1 MFQQMIIDKNVFN
14 HQSEQFLNQDELSL
28 LLFIISEKRL
38 FNPIIEIHKDK
49 LLDKG
54 LLLNVTN
61 RNELSLRKTVNR
73 LNNKGLIEFIEV
85 VSDYYRFS
93 TIEFSESKRLLISA
107 ESYLN
112 SLKQATDTSQIQT
125 LIYVSSILK
134 GEADTVKTFTYSQL
148 SKATGKTIEEC
159 KRDIEWLAEN
169 GLLSIQENK
178 QQNNSK
184 KVYDLSYFREGGTN

>member
-1 MFQQMIIDKNVFN
+1 MSQQMIIDKNVFN

-112 SLKQATDTSQIQT
+112 SLKQAIDTSKIQT
-125 LIYVSSILK
+125 LIYVSAILK
-134 GEADTVKTFTYSQL
+134 GESDTVKTFTYSQL
-148 SKATGKTIEEC
+148 SKATGKTVEEC

-169 GLLSIQENK
+169 GLLAIQENK

>member
-1 MFQQMIIDKNVFN
+1 MSQQMIIDKNVFN

-112 SLKQATDTSQIQT
+112 SLKQATDTSKIQT
-125 LIYVSSILK
+125 LIYVSAILK

-148 SKATGKTIEEC
+148 SKATGKTVEEC

-169 GLLSIQENK
+169 GLLAIQENK

-184 KVYDLSYFREGGTN
+184 KVYDISYFREGGTN

>member
-1 MFQQMIIDKNVFN
+1 MSQQMIIDKNVFN

-112 SLKQATDTSQIQT
+112 SLKQATDTSKIQT
-125 LIYVSSILK
+125 LIYVSAILK

-148 SKATGKTIEEC
+148 SKATGKTVEKC

-169 GLLSIQENK
+169 GLLAIQENK

-184 KVYDLSYFREGGTN
+184 KVYDISYFRERGTN

>member
-1 MFQQMIIDKNVFN
+1 MSQQMIIDKNVFN

-73 LNNKGLIEFIEV
+73 LNNKGLIEFIEI

-112 SLKQATDTSQIQT
+112 SLKQATDTSKIQT
-125 LIYVSSILK
+125 LIYVSAILK

-148 SKATGKTIEEC
+148 SKATGKTVEEC

-169 GLLSIQENK
+169 GLLAIQENK

-184 KVYDLSYFREGGTN
+184 KVYDISYFRERGTN

>member
-1 MFQQMIIDKNVFN
+1 MSQQMIIDKNVFN

-112 SLKQATDTSQIQT
+112 SLKQATDTSKIQT
-125 LIYVSSILK
+125 LIYVSAILK

-148 SKATGKTIEEC
+148 SKATGKTVEEC

-169 GLLSIQENK
+169 GLLAIQENK

-184 KVYDLSYFREGGTN
+184 KVYDLSYFREGGTK

>member
-1 MFQQMIIDKNVFN
+1 MSQQMIIDKNVFN

-112 SLKQATDTSQIQT
+112 SLKQATDTSKIQT
-125 LIYVSSILK
+125 LIYVSAILK
-134 GEADTVKTFTYSQL
+134 GEADTIKTFTYSQL
-148 SKATGKTIEEC
+148 SKATGKTVEEC

-169 GLLSIQENK
+169 GLLAIQENK

>member
-1 MFQQMIIDKNVFN
+1 MSQQMIIDKNVFN

-112 SLKQATDTSQIQT
+112 SLKQATDTSKIQT
-125 LIYVSSILK
+125 LIYVSAILK

-148 SKATGKTIEEC
+148 SKATGKTVEEC

-169 GLLSIQENK
+169 GLLAIQENK

-184 KVYDLSYFREGGTN
+184 KVYDISYFRE

>member
-112 SLKQATDTSQIQT
+112 SLKQATDTSKIQT
-125 LIYVSSILK
+125 LIYVSAILK
-134 GEADTVKTFTYSQL
+134 GEADTIKTFTYSQL
-148 SKATGKTIEEC
+148 SKATGKTVEEC

-169 GLLSIQENK
+169 GLLAIQENK

>member
-1 MFQQMIIDKNVFN
+1 MSQQMIIDKNVFN

-112 SLKQATDTSQIQT
+112 SLKQATDTSKIQT
-125 LIYVSSILK
+125 LIYVSAILK

-148 SKATGKTIEEC
+148 SKATGKTVEEC

-169 GLLSIQENK
+169 GLLAIQENK

-184 KVYDLSYFREGGTN
+184 KVYDISYFRERGTN

>member
-1 MFQQMIIDKNVFN
+1 MIIDKNVFN

-112 SLKQATDTSQIQT
+112 SLKQATDTSKIQT
-125 LIYVSSILK
+125 LIYVSAILK

-148 SKATGKTIEEC
+148 SKATGKTVEEC

-169 GLLSIQENK
+169 GLLAIQENK

-184 KVYDLSYFREGGTN
+184 KVYDISYFREGGTN

>member
-1 MFQQMIIDKNVFN
+1 MSQQMIIDKNVFN
-14 HQSEQFLNQDELSL
+14 HQSEQFLNQDEFSL

-49 LLDKG
+49 LLEKG

-112 SLKQATDTSQIQT
+112 SLKQATDTSKIQT
-125 LIYVSSILK
+125 LIYVSAILK

-148 SKATGKTIEEC
+148 SKATGKTVEEC

-169 GLLSIQENK
+169 GLLAIQENK

-184 KVYDLSYFREGGTN
+184 KVYDISYFR

>member
-112 SLKQATDTSQIQT
+112 SLKQATDTSKIQT
-125 LIYVSSILK
+125 LIYVSAILK

-148 SKATGKTIEEC
+148 SKATGKTVEEC

-169 GLLSIQENK
+169 GLLAIQENK

>member
-1 MFQQMIIDKNVFN
+1 MSQQMIIDKNVFN

-112 SLKQATDTSQIQT
+112 SLKQVTDTSKIQT
-125 LIYVSSILK
+125 LIYVSAILK

-148 SKATGKTIEEC
+148 SKATGKTVEEC

-169 GLLSIQENK
+169 GLLAIQENK

>member
-1 MFQQMIIDKNVFN
+1 MIIDKNVFN

-112 SLKQATDTSQIQT
+112 SLKQATDTSKIQT
-125 LIYVSSILK
+125 LIYVSAILK

-148 SKATGKTIEEC
+148 SKATGKTVEEC

-169 GLLSIQENK
+169 GLLAIQENK

-184 KVYDLSYFREGGTN
+184 KVYDISYFRERGTN

>member
-1 MFQQMIIDKNVFN
+1 MIIDKNVFN
-14 HQSEQFLNQDELSL
+14 HQSEQFLNQDEFSL

-49 LLDKG
+49 LLEKG

-112 SLKQATDTSQIQT
+112 SLKQATDTSKIQT
-125 LIYVSSILK
+125 LIYVSAILK

-148 SKATGKTIEEC
+148 SKATGKTVEEC

-169 GLLSIQENK
+169 GLLAIQENK

-184 KVYDLSYFREGGTN
+184 KVYDISYFR

>member
-112 SLKQATDTSQIQT
+112 SLKQATDTSKIQT
-125 LIYVSSILK
+125 LIYVSAILK

-148 SKATGKTIEEC
+148 SKATGKTVEEC

-169 GLLSIQENK
+169 GLLAIQENK

-184 KVYDLSYFREGGTN
+184 KVYDISYFREGGTN

>member
-1 MFQQMIIDKNVFN
+1 MSQQMIIDKNVFN

-49 LLDKG
+49 LLNKG

-112 SLKQATDTSQIQT
+112 SLKQATDTSKIQT
-125 LIYVSSILK
+125 LIYVSAILK

-148 SKATGKTIEEC
+148 SKATGKTVEEC

-169 GLLSIQENK
+169 GLLAIQENK

-184 KVYDLSYFREGGTN
+184 KVYDISYFREGGTN

>member
-112 SLKQATDTSQIQT
+112 SLKQATDTSKIQT
-125 LIYVSSILK
+125 LVYVSAILK

-148 SKATGKTIEEC
+148 SKATGKTVEEC

-169 GLLSIQENK
+169 GLLAIQENK

>member
-1 MFQQMIIDKNVFN
+1 MIIDKNVFN

-112 SLKQATDTSQIQT
+112 SLKQATDTSKIQT
-125 LIYVSSILK
+125 LIYVSAILK

-148 SKATGKTIEEC
+148 SKATGKTVEEC

-169 GLLSIQENK
+169 GLLAIQENK

>member
-1 MFQQMIIDKNVFN
+1 MSQQMIIDKNVFN
-14 HQSEQFLNQDELSL
+14 HQSEQFLNQDEFSL

-49 LLDKG
+49 LLEKG

-112 SLKQATDTSQIQT
+112 SLKQATDTSKIQT
-125 LIYVSSILK
+125 LIYVSAILK

-148 SKATGKTIEEC
+148 SKATGKTVEEC

-169 GLLSIQENK
+169 GLLAIQENK

-184 KVYDLSYFREGGTN
+184 KVYDLSYFRGGGTN

>member
-1 MFQQMIIDKNVFN
+1 MIIDKNVFN

-112 SLKQATDTSQIQT
+112 SLKQATDTSKIQT
-125 LIYVSSILK
+125 LIYVSAILK

-148 SKATGKTIEEC
+148 SKATGKTVEEC

-169 GLLSIQENK
+169 GLLAIQENK

-184 KVYDLSYFREGGTN
+184 KVYDLSYFREGGTK

>member
-28 LLFIISEKRL
+28 LLFITSEKRL

-112 SLKQATDTSQIQT
+112 SLKQATDTSKIQT
-125 LIYVSSILK
+125 LIYVSAILK

-148 SKATGKTIEEC
+148 SKATGKTVEEC
-159 KRDIEWLAEN
+159 KRDVEWLAEN
-169 GLLSIQENK
+169 GLLAIQENK

>member
-1 MFQQMIIDKNVFN
+1 MSQQMIIDKNVFN

-93 TIEFSESKRLLISA
+93 TIEFSESKRLSISA

-112 SLKQATDTSQIQT
+112 SLKQATDTSKIQT
-125 LIYVSSILK
+125 LIYVSAILK

-148 SKATGKTIEEC
+148 SKATGKTVEEC

-169 GLLSIQENK
+169 GLLAIQENK

>member
-1 MFQQMIIDKNVFN
+1 MIIDKNVFN

-112 SLKQATDTSQIQT
+112 SLKQATDTSKIQT
-125 LIYVSSILK
+125 LIYVSAILK
-134 GEADTVKTFTYSQL
+134 GEADTIKTFTYSQL
-148 SKATGKTIEEC
+148 SKATGKTVEEC

-169 GLLSIQENK
+169 GLLAIQENK

>member
-1 MFQQMIIDKNVFN
+1 MSQQMIIDKNVFN

-112 SLKQATDTSQIQT
+112 SLKQATDTSKIQT
-125 LIYVSSILK
+125 LIYVSAILK
-134 GEADTVKTFTYSQL
+134 GESDTVKTFTYSQL
-148 SKATGKTIEEC
+148 SKATGKTVEEC

-169 GLLSIQENK
+169 GLLAIQENK

>member
-1 MFQQMIIDKNVFN
+1 MIIDKNVFN

-112 SLKQATDTSQIQT
+112 SLKQATDTSKIQT
-125 LIYVSSILK
+125 LIYVSAILK
-134 GEADTVKTFTYSQL
+134 GEVDTIKTFTYSQL
-148 SKATGKTIEEC
+148 SKATGKTVEEC

-169 GLLSIQENK
+169 GLLAIQENK

>member
-112 SLKQATDTSQIQT
+112 SLKQATDTSKIQT
-125 LIYVSSILK
+125 LIYVSAILK

>member
-1 MFQQMIIDKNVFN
+1 MSQQMIIDKNVFN

-112 SLKQATDTSQIQT
+112 SLKQATDTSKIQT
-125 LIYVSSILK
+125 LIYVSAILK

-148 SKATGKTIEEC
+148 SKATGKTVEEC

-169 GLLSIQENK
+169 GLLAIQENK

>member
-1 MFQQMIIDKNVFN
+1 MSQQMTIDKNVFN

-112 SLKQATDTSQIQT
+112 SLKQAIDTSKIQT
-125 LIYVSSILK
+125 LIYVSAILK
-134 GEADTVKTFTYSQL
+134 GESDTVKTFTYSQL
-148 SKATGKTIEEC
+148 SKATGKTVEEC

-169 GLLSIQENK
+169 GLLAIQENK

>member
-1 MFQQMIIDKNVFN
+1 MSQQMIIDKNVFN

-38 FNPIIEIHKDK
+38 FNPVIEIHKDK

-61 RNELSLRKTVNR
+61 RNEISLRKTVNR

-93 TIEFSESKRLLISA
+93 TIEFSESRRLLISA

-112 SLKQATDTSQIQT
+112 SLKQATDTSKIQT
-125 LIYVSSILK
+125 LIYVSAILK

-148 SKATGKTIEEC
+148 SKATGKTVEEC

-169 GLLSIQENK
+169 GLLAIQENK